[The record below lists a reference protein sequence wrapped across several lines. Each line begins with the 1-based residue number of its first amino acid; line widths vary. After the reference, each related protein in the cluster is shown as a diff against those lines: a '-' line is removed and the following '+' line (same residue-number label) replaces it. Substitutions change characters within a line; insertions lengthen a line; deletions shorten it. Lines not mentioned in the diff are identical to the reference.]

1 MALQVVVYG
10 KEGEGAAFAALGTLR
25 SILSELRVEANIQ
38 IVTDPLQVAN
48 AGVDRTP
55 AVSIDNLI
63 VAQGYVPSRT
73 EVTRALQ
80 MKLDQIEQ
88 ARRNMMQ

>member
-10 KEGEGAAFAALGTLR
+10 KEGDGAAFAALGTLR
-25 SILSELRVEANIQ
+25 SILGELRIEANIQ
-38 IVTDPLQVAN
+38 IITDPLQTAN

-63 VAQGYVPSRT
+63 VAQGYVPSRN
-73 EVTRALQ
+73 EIARALQ
-80 MKLDQIEQ
+80 MKTDQLEQ